1 LMPKCR
7 FKYKSV
13 IKSGA
18 LKRIVSRVIAVEK
31 GYRIMTYTSK
41 NEFFVIDVSKAVNK

>member
-1 LMPKCR
+1 LKKPKKINETPIGKKVNDQKEKVIALMPKCR

-18 LKRIVSRVIAVEK
+18 LKRIVSRVI
-31 GYRIMTYTSK
+31 
-41 NEFFVIDVSKAVNK
+41 